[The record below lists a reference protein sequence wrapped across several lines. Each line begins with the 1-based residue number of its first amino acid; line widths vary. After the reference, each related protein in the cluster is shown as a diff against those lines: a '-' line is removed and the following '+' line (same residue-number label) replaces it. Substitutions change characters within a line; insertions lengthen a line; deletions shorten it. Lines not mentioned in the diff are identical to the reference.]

1 MTPKKSEAELI
12 GRAVVD
18 SSFRKQLLAD
28 PERTIHAEGY
38 DVGSETLQR
47 IRDAATSTPEAVDAA
62 IAAAARDGGVGM

>member
-1 MTPKKSEAELI
+1 MTSKKSEAELI

-18 SSFRKQLLAD
+18 SSFRQQLLAD

-38 DVGSETLQR
+38 DVGAETLQR

-62 IAAAARDGGVGM
+62 IAAAAREGGVGM